1 MQTKSARVQE
11 RDQGTTSATN
21 EPFSAPVRGQTHAAQ
36 EKNVPWMP
44 QKALVT
50 PTCSHPVVTSAQNRG
65 QLGL

>member
-1 MQTKSARVQE
+1 MQTKSVRVQE

-21 EPFSAPVRGQTHAAQ
+21 EPFSAPVRDQTHAAQ
-36 EKNVPWMP
+36 KKIVPWMP

-50 PTCSHPVVTSAQNRG
+50 PTCYLTVTSAQNRG